1 MVYLAGKQAESELFA
16 LLDALAQDDEL
27 LQRLKDAGDAS
38 TQVEIVQSEGFDYDL
53 IDQALHALGS
63 AASLGDGQQGV
74 SDVLTDRLR
83 LVRQQLS
90 EDNSSE
96 LTNKFFKYQ
105 ETLKTL
111 AGGKGFSSWC
121 KSVSKG
127 VTKDADKV
135 ADDATK
141 AADETAQTVEHTGDA
156 ISDDVQGES
165 SKADK
170 NWKSAEDSA
179 TKVGSDVVQTGEAA
193 QETVVATAGSQSL
206 DTKDTD
212 FNKSMN
218 DVANAGLNAVR
229 TGADTTSDLVQA
241 GWDGAT
247 GHSGDANKELDKAG
261 TSAMQ
266 GLDHMNK
273 DAADWG
279 ENTLNGLT
287 DNGKDLKVLNF
298 GNKNGLGTD
307 LYNKYYKGAMD
318 ALKADGDTT
327 TADREH
333 WLDKMGSN
341 WSDLDLKSNPKDWA
355 NDFQKI
361 EDATFKT
368 AGDLDQAVLGR
379 NQSGAVLENLGKTT
393 WAQREK
399 DAKKFLET
407 GKDWVTETADWT
419 KHESSELASLAKSG
433 LEMGGESTLYDLSFG
448 TDKKAEDAAQQDGK
462 DVKYDSM
469 KALDSAEKEAFSTY
483 DDGMSMV
490 SYDADAMV
498 GNGAGQIAQLAV
510 GVAGG
515 EELMAAQ
522 AVSTLSQYGYDY
534 NKTNQWRNEKQK
546 DKQQIAEL
554 QDEMKEQVKSGVGNT
569 NVGQQY
575 REGRMA
581 SNDRSN
587 ERNQSSAGSLL
598 EQEKF
603 EAGSSGFGQA
613 DTVRND
619 LSERSSG
626 SDPSDD
632 EQYGAIESFKDRAGS
647 PELDGQLALEK
658 SSTVGGS
665 GTESLGSIDNAGRAN
680 DVSERGV
687 KEIRSQ
693 DTSSRGDDFRVP
705 KSVETDA
712 GRSVELTNQMRADLS
727 NQNQTF
733 SSGQEDLFKRFDNGD
748 LTQQEHDNASIRNI
762 QDLLASRAKTFPSDA
777 DQYELAS
784 KFLSTFLTDTSGK
797 TNSLDETRESNALR
811 DSSASFDSDT
821 TDASSSDSDSSG
833 SSKHVDKGWDSFNQ
847 WIDKHAGAGVCVL
860 TLGVVLKTPIQT
872 GVSAAYDYAFE
883 KTGNAF
889 ESFSDNCRRAFAD
902 YRDSQRG
909 DGQSTERDNVD
920 NQIRERDEQRV
931 RDEGATRGG
940 LDEIRDDVRGHLDD
954 IAAQLRDIQNRLSP
968 SDGGDAES
976 RTSSR
981 SDDGSL
987 DGGSDGS
994 DGDFESAI
1002 DQLSDRSSVNDDSQG
1017 GGFVEGIEGFNR
1029 SDVPEISQEDEN
1041 RLIDE
1046 FDNDDASMQETGRP
1060 DGFSK
1065 STDRYDTLRSGEGF
1079 TYQSRDGSWKTGIKG
1094 QAEDRDMDDLDDQT
1108 QVYKEDRSGDMG
1120 TASEASTDSSIASK
1134 SITSSTGSTTI
1145 DAEAKE
1151 LASDEES
1158 LDKLSDSNPATST
1171 KGSGDDDPEDPD
1183 IFDA

>member
-1 MVYLAGKQAESELFA
+1 
-16 LLDALAQDDEL
+16 
-27 LQRLKDAGDAS
+27 
-38 TQVEIVQSEGFDYDL
+38 
-53 IDQALHALGS
+53 
-63 AASLGDGQQGV
+63 V

-212 FNKSMN
+212 FNKSIN

-247 GHSGDANKELDKAG
+247 GHSSEANKELDKAG

-522 AVSTLSQYGYDY
+522 AVSALSQYGYDY
-534 NKTNQWRNEKQK
+534 NKTNQWQNEKQK

-554 QDEMKEQVKSGVGNT
+554 QDEMKEQLVSKVSDRDED
-569 NVGQQY
+569 GQ
-575 REGRMA
+575 RRDDG
-581 SNDRSN
+581 
-587 ERNQSSAGSLL
+587 SSSLL
-598 EQEKF
+598 D
-603 EAGSSGFGQA
+603 GDG
-613 DTVRND
+613 R
-619 LSERSSG
+619 ERSL
-626 SDPSDD
+626 
-632 EQYGAIESFKDRAGS
+632 R
-647 PELDGQLALEK
+647 
-658 SSTVGGS
+658 T
-665 GTESLGSIDNAGRAN
+665 
-680 DVSERGV
+680 
-687 KEIRSQ
+687 
-693 DTSSRGDDFRVP
+693 
-705 KSVETDA
+705 SVEE
-712 GRSVELTNQMRADLS
+712 RR
-727 NQNQTF
+727 
-733 SSGQEDLFKRFDNGD
+733 
-748 LTQQEHDNASIRNI
+748 
-762 QDLLASRAKTFPSDA
+762 
-777 DQYELAS
+777 
-784 KFLSTFLTDTSGK
+784 
-797 TNSLDETRESNALR
+797 
-811 DSSASFDSDT
+811 FDSDRETSWREPLRQRSEMNNT
-821 TDASSSDSDSSG
+821 TSDSS
-833 SSKHVDKGWDSFNQ
+833 
-847 WIDKHAGAGVCVL
+847 
-860 TLGVVLKTPIQT
+860 
-872 GVSAAYDYAFE
+872 
-883 KTGNAF
+883 
-889 ESFSDNCRRAFAD
+889 R
-902 YRDSQRG
+902 
-909 DGQSTERDNVD
+909 
-920 NQIRERDEQRV
+920 
-931 RDEGATRGG
+931 
-940 LDEIRDDVRGHLDD
+940 
-954 IAAQLRDIQNRLSP
+954 
-968 SDGGDAES
+968 
-976 RTSSR
+976 
-981 SDDGSL
+981 
-987 DGGSDGS
+987 
-994 DGDFESAI
+994 
-1002 DQLSDRSSVNDDSQG
+1002 
-1017 GGFVEGIEGFNR
+1017 
-1029 SDVPEISQEDEN
+1029 
-1041 RLIDE
+1041 
-1046 FDNDDASMQETGRP
+1046 
-1060 DGFSK
+1060 
-1065 STDRYDTLRSGEGF
+1065 
-1079 TYQSRDGSWKTGIKG
+1079 
-1094 QAEDRDMDDLDDQT
+1094 
-1108 QVYKEDRSGDMG
+1108 
-1120 TASEASTDSSIASK
+1120 
-1134 SITSSTGSTTI
+1134 
-1145 DAEAKE
+1145 
-1151 LASDEES
+1151 
-1158 LDKLSDSNPATST
+1158 
-1171 KGSGDDDPEDPD
+1171 
-1183 IFDA
+1183 